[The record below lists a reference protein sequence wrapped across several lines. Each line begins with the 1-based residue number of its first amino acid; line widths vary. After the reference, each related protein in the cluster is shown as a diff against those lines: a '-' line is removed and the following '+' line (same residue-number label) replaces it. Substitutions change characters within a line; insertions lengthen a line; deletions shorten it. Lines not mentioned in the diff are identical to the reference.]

1 MALLEAKNIS
11 KKYTPGKILVQVLTG
26 ASLTV
31 EPGETIAIVGRSGAG
46 KSTLLHILGGLDA
59 PDSGTVTF
67 KGTSLYSGP
76 CGDDAVGSA
85 AKSQRVPFRQRLSA
99 ARFRTETRARHIGFV
114 FQAYHLLP
122 ELTVVENTILPA
134 MATTSSVEPGT
145 DIHRRGMDLLAAVG
159 LTARAEHMPLELSG
173 GEQQRLA
180 LARSL
185 MNNPELVLADEPT
198 GNLDDE
204 TGQQVL
210 DFLFG
215 LSKDQRRT
223 VVLVTHN
230 EKVASQCSR
239 VLTLAAGC
247 LAEA

>member
-67 KGTSLYSGP
+67 KGTNLYNS
-76 CGDDAVGSA
+76 DAVGSA
-85 AKSQRVPFRQRLSA
+85 AKSGRVPFRQRLSA

-134 MATTSSVEPGT
+134 MATSSSVEPGT
-145 DIHRRGMDLLAAVG
+145 DIHRRGMELLAAVG

-239 VLTLAAGC
+239 VMTLAAGC

>member
-1 MALLEAKNIS
+1 MALIEAKNIS
-11 KKYTPGKILVQVLTG
+11 KKYSPGKILVQVLSN
-26 ASLTV
+26 ASISV
-31 EPGETIAIVGRSGAG
+31 EPGETVAIVGRSGAG
-46 KSTLLHILGGLDA
+46 KSTLLHIIGGLDA

-67 KGTSLYSGP
+67 RNESLYPGNTARRWTP
-76 CGDDAVGSA
+76 GQVRLRIA
-85 AKSQRVPFRQRLSA
+85 AG
-99 ARFRTETRARHIGFV
+99 RFRTAIRARHIGFV

-122 ELTVVENTILPA
+122 ELSVLENTILPA
-134 MATTSSVEPGT
+134 MTSAGAAEPGT
-145 DIHRRGMDLLAAVG
+145 SIRRRGMDLLAAVG
-159 LTARAEHMPLELSG
+159 LANRAEHMPLELSG

-215 LSKDQRRT
+215 LSRNQKRT

-230 EKVASQCSR
+230 EKVAGQCSR
-239 VLTLAAGC
+239 VLVLANGRIS
-247 LAEA
+247 